1 MRHSNSFLVCS
12 VYRPPSSTTEWTD
25 LFSRQIEK
33 SLTFT
38 DEIYLMGDINID
50 IKDEQLCNTK
60 WKHAMEINDLKQLIK
75 EPTRITAKS
84 STIIDHLYASKP
96 DLVVDLLVPNIA
108 VSDHFP
114 IQFTRVTGK
123 TNIKRNM
130 HTTIQYRSYKAF
142 NEDNFHSDMLDS
154 MANITISP
162 VNTDQNFE
170 IFIQTFMTV
179 FDKHVPIKTKRV
191 KKETQP
197 DWYNDEIKFASK
209 QRDMYHKSRNWPQY
223 KHWRN
228 KTIHLIRTAKK
239 GFFAKSIAE
248 NKDNT
253 YLWKHIKDI
262 NGKSNENKLPDEMT
276 VNGNSTTD
284 PHIIS
289 ECLNTFF
296 STISE
301 KLKSENPQENPQFEP
316 STLDNYIKTKIPTTV
331 QFGIPLMKMTDLKTA
346 LKSLDVTKATGLDGI
361 TPRILKTSAEAVAPI
376 LLEIINL
383 SLTNGQFPESLKL
396 AKIKPIHKG
405 GPKSDPSNYRPIS
418 VLPVI
423 SKIVEKHVTKH
434 LFAYLKKYDILHKSQ
449 SGFRKNHSCNTALL
463 GLLDKWLK
471 NIDKGEITGAVFFDL
486 RKAFDVVDHEILLQ
500 KLKSHK
506 FDDRTMEWMTSYLS
520 NRRQCIVD
528 KTATSSLQQVK
539 SGVPQGSVLGP
550 VLFLIFINDMP
561 LYINEAYAEIYAD
574 DTTVHTAHKDQNIVQ
589 VRLQSSSTNFNF
601 WCIVHKMFVNLTK
614 TSSMSI
620 GSRQNLSNNDELSIT
635 IDNEDI
641 SNVDNQKLLG
651 IFIDE
656 TLSWDKQIDSVCLNI
671 TRRITLLKLLSKYVD
686 MANLKLYY
694 NSYILPIFDYG
705 CMIWGQCSTYN
716 INRLLRLQKRAARI
730 ILQAD
735 FMTPSKQMFQELG
748 WLTFTNRVEYHI
760 CVMVF
765 KSLNGQA
772 PDYLSSLLKKS
783 SETNTRNLRSNEQE
797 FLKVPFARTAYYEKS
812 FSVTGPK
819 LWNALPLEIRKS
831 TSLSTF
837 KTSVKKYYL
846 NKQLNET

>member
-1 MRHSNSFLVCS
+1 M
-12 VYRPPSSTTEWTD
+12 
-25 LFSRQIEK
+25 
-33 SLTFT
+33 
-38 DEIYLMGDINID
+38 
-50 IKDEQLCNTK
+50 
-60 WKHAMEINDLKQLIK
+60 
-75 EPTRITAKS
+75 
-84 STIIDHLYASKP
+84 
-96 DLVVDLLVPNIA
+96 
-108 VSDHFP
+108 
-114 IQFTRVTGK
+114 
-123 TNIKRNM
+123 
-130 HTTIQYRSYKAF
+130 
-142 NEDNFHSDMLDS
+142 
-154 MANITISP
+154 
-162 VNTDQNFE
+162 
-170 IFIQTFMTV
+170 
-179 FDKHVPIKTKRV
+179 
-191 KKETQP
+191 
-197 DWYNDEIKFASK
+197 
-209 QRDMYHKSRNWPQY
+209 
-223 KHWRN
+223 
-228 KTIHLIRTAKK
+228 
-239 GFFAKSIAE
+239 
-248 NKDNT
+248 
-253 YLWKHIKDI
+253 WKHIKDI
-262 NGKSNENKLPDEMT
+262 NGKSKENKLPDELT

-296 STISE
+296 STISD
-301 KLKSENPQENPQFEP
+301 KLKSEKPQEIPQFET
-316 STLDNYIKTKIPTTV
+316 STLDNYIKTKIPNTV
-331 QFGIPLMKMTDLKTA
+331 QFGIPLMKMTNLITS
-346 LKSLDVTKATGLDGI
+346 LKSLDVTKATGLDCI
-361 TPRILKTSAEAVAPI
+361 TPRILKTSAEAVAPT

-383 SLTNGQFPESLKL
+383 SLINGKFPESLKL

-405 GPKSDPSNYRPIS
+405 GTKSDPSNYRPIS
-418 VLPVI
+418 VLPVL

-471 NIDKGEITGAVFFDL
+471 NIEKGEITGAVFFDL
-486 RKAFDVVDHEILLQ
+486 RKAFDVVDHEILLK

-506 FDDRTMEWMTSYLS
+506 FDNRTMEWMASYLT

-528 KTATSSLQQVK
+528 KTATSSLQQVI

-561 LYINEAYAEIYAD
+561 LFINEAYAEIYAD
-574 DTTVHTAHKDQNIVQ
+574 DTTAHTAHKDQNV
-589 VRLQSSSTNFNF
+589 VEVKLQGSSTDFKF

-620 GSRQNLSNNDELSIT
+620 GSRQNLSNYDELNIT

-651 IFIDE
+651 IIIDK

-671 TRRITLLKLLSKYVD
+671 TRRITLVKLLSKYVD
-686 MANLKLYY
+686 MPNLKLYY

-705 CMIWGQCSTYN
+705 CMIWGQCSNYN
-716 INRLLRLQKRAARI
+716 INRLLKLQKRAARI
-730 ILQAD
+730 ILRAD
-735 FMTPSKQMFQELG
+735 FMTPSNEMFQELG

-760 CVMVF
+760 CIMVF

-772 PDYLSSLLKKS
+772 PEYLSSLLTKC
-783 SETNTRNLRSNEQE
+783 SETNTRNLRSSKQE
-797 FLKVPFARTAYYEKS
+797 ILKVPFARTAYYKKS

-831 TSLSTF
+831 TSLDTL